1 MVAQFRNLGWGK
13 KLLIALCTLAVLCA
27 GLFFYGVS
35 NLNPIMISMAEARG
49 RQLAVEAINKAVR
62 EVMQSGIGYTDL
74 VQVTQDNQGRVTM
87 IQANTLLMNDIASRA
102 ALQVQRNLQ
111 ALGNEGVELPL
122 GSALGIGLFS
132 GAGPRI
138 RVNVVPVGSVATR
151 FSTAFESAGINQ
163 TRHQISLMTNTQ
175 VRIVIPTGADTVQV
189 EASVPVAESIIVG
202 EVPQTYLN
210 STSLEQMLDLVP

>member
-1 MVAQFRNLGWGK
+1 MVAKFRNLGWAR
-13 KLLIALCTLAVLCA
+13 KLLIALCALVVLGI

-62 EVMQSGIGYTDL
+62 EVMQSGIGYKDL

-132 GAGPRI
+132 GSGPRI

-175 VRIVIPTGADTVQV
+175 VRIVIPTGANTVQV